1 MADIKGIT
9 IEIDGNVSKLSTA
22 LSGVNKDLKSVQS
35 TLRSVDKAL
44 KLDPTNVELLEK
56 KQKGL
61 QDAIADTK
69 EKLDLE
75 KQALAQLKAQ
85 DDGSEEMAQKQRE
98 LEREITATEASL
110 SAYESELGQTE
121 AAISGVADESEDA
134 EGASEDLGDA
144 IEDAGEAAEESSGG
158 WSMAKQML
166 VDFAESAAKAAI
178 QAVKELAG
186 AMKDAVVDS
195 AAYADEM
202 LTLSTTT
209 NLSTDTLQEF
219 QYMSQLIDVDLNTV
233 TGSLTKLTKNMTSA
247 ASGSGA
253 TAEAF
258 AKLGVSATDSNGEL
272 RSSEDV
278 FYDIIDAL
286 GKIDNETE
294 RDAVSMSIFGK
305 SAQELN
311 PMIEAGTDA
320 IKGFADEAHQVGY
333 VLDEDTLSS
342 LGAVDDSFQRMKTTM
357 TATRNNIV
365 AQMAPALAEGG
376 NQLLEFAQ
384 SVDWEA
390 VGATIGQVVSAI
402 VSYIPTIIEYVQQV
416 YTYLQEN
423 VIPVIER
430 VWQAVE
436 PVVQSIRDY
445 IVECMPEIAETVGA
459 AMEAVM
465 SVIQTVWP
473 AVQAIIEHVMTTI
486 KNIINIVTKLI
497 QGDWQ
502 GVWDG
507 IKKFADD
514 RLKGIKNIIQNVFN
528 VIKTITTNVWN
539 SIKTAIQNP
548 INAAKTAVRNAITS
562 IKSFLSGVKSSAIV
576 TTFTNIKEK
585 ISDAIETAKEKVKA
599 AIDKIKGFLS
609 GEISFPHIKLP
620 HFRVY
625 AGEIPWGLGGKGTPP
640 KISIDWYRKA
650 MNQAILLNG
659 ATIFGAMGGN
669 LMGGGEAG
677 KEVILGLDKLK
688 EYAGNKTVNIS
699 MTVNAAPGQDAEQ
712 IARECSRIIQNEIM
726 RKKAVWA

>member
-9 IEIDGNVSKLSTA
+9 IEIDGNVSPLQKA
-22 LSGVNKDLKSVQS
+22 LSSVNKDLKSTQQ
-35 TLRSVDKAL
+35 TLRAVDKAL
-44 KLDPTNVELLEK
+44 KLDPSNVDLLEK
-56 KQKGL
+56 KQKSL
-61 QDAIADTK
+61 QDAVKDTK

-85 DDGSEEMAQKQRE
+85 DDGSEEMARKQKE
-98 LEREITATEASL
+98 LEREITQTEASL
-110 SAYESELGQTE
+110 VGYQSELNATE
-121 AAISGVADESEDA
+121 DTLNGVSDTSEDA
-134 EGASEDLGDA
+134 GDA
-144 IEDAGEAAEESSGG
+144 QHDLADAAEEAGDAAEESGSG
-158 WSMAKQML
+158 WTATKQIL
-166 VDFAESAAKAAI
+166 VDFAEAAVKAAI

-195 AAYADEM
+195 AAYADEI

-209 NLSTDTLQEF
+209 SLSTETLQEF
-219 QYMSQLIDVDLNTV
+219 QYMSELVDVSLDTV
-233 TGSLTKLTKNMTSA
+233 TSSLTKLTKSMA
-247 ASGSGA
+247 AAKGGTGDA
-253 TAEAF
+253 AEAF
-258 AKLGVSATDSNGEL
+258 KTLGVSVVDSEGNL
-272 RSSEDV
+272 RKSEDV

-294 RDAVSMSIFGK
+294 RDVMSMSIFGK

-311 PMIEAGTDA
+311 PLIEAGTGA
-320 IKGFADEAHQVGY
+320 IKDFADEAHQVGY
-333 VLDEDTLSS
+333 VLDDETLAS

-357 TATRNNIV
+357 TATRNQIV
-365 AQMAPALAEGG
+365 SQMAPALADGG
-376 NQLLEFAQ
+376 NQLLAFAQ
-384 SVDWEA
+384 SVDWQA
-390 VGATIGQVVSAI
+390 VGATIGKVVAVI
-402 VSYIPTIIEYVQQV
+402 VAYIPTIIEYVRQV
-416 YTYLQEN
+416 YTFLQEN
-423 VIPVIER
+423 IIPVIER

-436 PVVQSIRDY
+436 PIVTDIRNY
-445 IVECMPEIAETVGA
+445 IVESMPEIAETVGA
-459 AMEAVM
+459 AMEAIM

-473 AVQAIIEHVMTTI
+473 GIQAIIQHVMTTI

-514 RLKGIKNIIQNVFN
+514 RLKGIRNIIQTVFN

-548 INAAKTAVRNAITS
+548 INAAKTAVSNAITS
-562 IKSFLSGVKSSAIV
+562 IKSFISSVKSSAIV

-585 ISDAIETAKEKVKA
+585 VSSAINSVKDTVKN
-599 AIDKIKGFLS
+599 AIDKVKEFLS
-609 GEISFPHIKLP
+609 GTISFPHIKLP

-688 EYAGNKTVNIS
+688 EYAGNKTINIS
-699 MTVNAAPGQDAEQ
+699 MTVNAAPGQNVNEL
-712 IARECSRIIQNEIM
+712 ARAVSQRIQSEIM
-726 RKKAVWA
+726 NKKAVWA

>member
-1 MADIKGIT
+1 M
-9 IEIDGNVSKLSTA
+9 
-22 LSGVNKDLKSVQS
+22 
-35 TLRSVDKAL
+35 
-44 KLDPTNVELLEK
+44 
-56 KQKGL
+56 
-61 QDAIADTK
+61 
-69 EKLDLE
+69 
-75 KQALAQLKAQ
+75 
-85 DDGSEEMAQKQRE
+85 
-98 LEREITATEASL
+98 
-110 SAYESELGQTE
+110 
-121 AAISGVADESEDA
+121 
-134 EGASEDLGDA
+134 
-144 IEDAGEAAEESSGG
+144 
-158 WSMAKQML
+158 
-166 VDFAESAAKAAI
+166 
-178 QAVKELAG
+178 
-186 AMKDAVVDS
+186 
-195 AAYADEM
+195 
-202 LTLSTTT
+202 
-209 NLSTDTLQEF
+209 
-219 QYMSQLIDVDLNTV
+219 
-233 TGSLTKLTKNMTSA
+233 
-247 ASGSGA
+247 
-253 TAEAF
+253 
-258 AKLGVSATDSNGEL
+258 
-272 RSSEDV
+272 
-278 FYDIIDAL
+278 
-286 GKIDNETE
+286 
-294 RDAVSMSIFGK
+294 SMSIFGK

-311 PMIEAGTDA
+311 PLIEAGTGA
-320 IKGFADEAHQVGY
+320 IKDFADEAHEVGY
-333 VLDEDTLSS
+333 VLDGETLSS

-357 TATRNNIV
+357 EATRNNIV

-688 EYAGNKTVNIS
+688 EYAGNKTINIS
-699 MTVNAAPGQDAEQ
+699 MTVNAAPGQNVNEL
-712 IARECSRIIQNEIM
+712 ARAVSQRIQSEIM
-726 RKKAVWA
+726 NKKAVWA

>member
-9 IEIDGNVSKLSTA
+9 IEIDGNVSPLQKA
-22 LSGVNKDLKSVQS
+22 LSSVNKDLKSTQQ
-35 TLRSVDKAL
+35 TLRAVDKAL
-44 KLDPTNVELLEK
+44 KLDPTNVDLLEK
-56 KQKGL
+56 KQKSL
-61 QDAIADTK
+61 QDAVKDTK

-85 DDGSEEMAQKQRE
+85 DDGSEEMARKQKE
-98 LEREITATEASL
+98 LEREITQTEASL
-110 SAYESELGQTE
+110 VGYQSELNATE
-121 AAISGVADESEDA
+121 DTLNGVSDTSEDA
-134 EGASEDLGDA
+134 GDA
-144 IEDAGEAAEESSGG
+144 QHELADAAEEAGDAAESSGSG
-158 WSMAKQML
+158 WTATKQIL
-166 VDFAESAAKAAI
+166 VDFAEAAVKAAI

-195 AAYADEM
+195 AAYADEI

-209 NLSTDTLQEF
+209 SLSTDTLQEF
-219 QYMSQLIDVDLNTV
+219 QYMAKLIDVSLDTV
-233 TGSLTKLTKNMTSA
+233 TGSLTKLTKSMASA
-247 ASGSGA
+247 QGGTGA

-258 AKLGVSATDSNGEL
+258 KALGVSVTDSNGQL
-272 RSSEDV
+272 RSSEEV
-278 FYDIIDAL
+278 FYDVIDAL

-294 RDAVSMSIFGK
+294 RDAMSMSIFGK

-311 PMIEAGTDA
+311 PLIEAGTGA
-320 IKGFADEAHQVGY
+320 IKDFADEAHEVGY
-333 VLDEDTLSS
+333 VLDGETLSS

-357 TATRNNIV
+357 EATRNNIV

-688 EYAGNKTVNIS
+688 EYAGNKTINIS
-699 MTVNAAPGQDAEQ
+699 MTVNAAPGQNVNEL
-712 IARECSRIIQNEIM
+712 ARAVSQRIQSEIM
-726 RKKAVWA
+726 NKKAVWA